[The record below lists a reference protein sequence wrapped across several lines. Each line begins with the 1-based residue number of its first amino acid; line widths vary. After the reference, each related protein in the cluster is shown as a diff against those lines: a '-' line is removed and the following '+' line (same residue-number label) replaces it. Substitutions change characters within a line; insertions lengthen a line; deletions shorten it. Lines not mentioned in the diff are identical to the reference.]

1 MYASLSS
8 SKLNHYKLYLHQ
20 MCNMLQRSLQMLGFT
35 YLHIHFSM
43 LKTSLWFFLLPVL
56 VSYSS
61 VLSSVF
67 LTTRLCSSPQITSS
81 SWCSG
86 IPRRLTRS
94 RQSRGY
100 ILSYPHLYILRQILT
115 FLTIFCDILNSDSCT
130 IFTRPKLLAEILK
143 YKYGRNHLVFWLW
156 QSWSLLNV
164 LRLKLLGLQ
173 SQKHGLLV
181 WSLECT
187 IQK

>member
-1 MYASLSS
+1 MHHWAHQSLIIINSIYTKCATCCS
-8 SKLNHYKLYLHQ
+8 AH
-20 MCNMLQRSLQMLGFT
+20 CRCWV
-35 YLHIHFSM
+35 LHIYTYIFDV
-43 LKTSLWFFLLPVL
+43 KTSLWIFVWSLL

-86 IPRRLTRS
+86 TPRRLTRS